1 MLPWWFSGKKSACN
15 TGDMGPI
22 LGSGRSSREGNG
34 SPLQYSCLGNPTDRG
49 AWWATVL
56 GVTKESDTTKRLN
69 KFLDYILEMLRA
81 GVGGQLLGQMIEMQQ
96 LLEILWR
103 RSMLTLRDQIHLYMG
118 LIFLYI
124 YSCQSDCINKCT
136 K

>member
-1 MLPWWFSGKKSACN
+1 M
-15 TGDMGPI
+15 
-22 LGSGRSSREGNG
+22 
-34 SPLQYSCLGNPTDRG
+34 DRRT
-49 AWWATVL
+49 WWATVL